1 MPRGRTPRKKT
12 KSPKKMSGVTVTQR
26 GVRDTARG
34 LKTAMSTLQ
43 AAAKN
48 ARKKLSDESAAI
60 LAEKSDDLHRE
71 IKEAEMILRRANESG
86 LTTKNLE
93 EVINKARETITDSDE
108 EIAQRMEDTEAEKE
122 SEEGSGR
129 GKGSKKGERRER
141 TREGESENE
150 TIDEWPSKRSSAKS
164 KATNAL
170 EDTRL
175 RERAQEKE
183 LEALM
188 VAIEAKKK
196 ELEKTREVAAIHA
209 ERVERASGKSGCTS
223 RRSDFEEEEDEQEA
237 REQRKNKEKQR
248 EKNKGKKTDKEKERE
263 KGRRNKGGEQE
274 EEETSEEENE
284 EEEQN
289 ATPIGARTPPKKNR
303 MRKWVEEAK
312 RETGKK
318 KDKKPREEK
327 SVIEELSQA
336 TAAVLRQQ
344 MLQSRNATGT
354 SVLEGIKIMERRRP
368 SEKFTGEDKKI
379 DFEDQ
384 LAQFKKAIDLPGLP
398 ASYKVAELP
407 HWFGGLARVHISKYL
422 RRDDHE
428 KALEEAIEKL
438 EYEHGNKATTAEE
451 MLEELLKGKTIE
463 NNDAV
468 GMNMAISKLE
478 EAFFL
483 AVETDRD
490 ADFNRKSLFRTILSN
505 MFPHLRNRWA
515 TEVAKAQTRGK
526 TMDKFED
533 FLAFLTV
540 QKKAAC
546 EIEQLEVE
554 TKRTTREHRNER
566 TNEEGRKPKTQ
577 SRKPEAE
584 RNTDDEGFTRVER
597 KPRQTNTDK
606 ECYNCNRTGHL
617 ARDCDRRPQEPTRRT
632 YTPQHDCDLCKERH
646 WIQACSQFRDKNTN
660 DRLEH
665 LEKHNLCLR
674 CLRWPHKVET
684 CNFEGKCAVCGSAR
698 HHTMIHGATKL
709 ELWEKNTKEEETSN
723 A

>member
-1 MPRGRTPRKKT
+1 MG
-12 KSPKKMSGVTVTQR
+12 QR

-48 ARKKLSDESAAI
+48 ARKKLNDESATI

-86 LTTKNLE
+86 LMTNNLE

-209 ERVERASGKSGCTS
+209 ERVERASGKSRSTS
-223 RRSDFEEEEDEQEA
+223 RRSDPKEEEEERDT
-237 REQRKNKEKQR
+237 REQRKNKEKQAQR
-248 EKNKGKKTDKEKERE
+248 KDGKRNDKGEESK
-263 KGRRNKGGEQE
+263 E
-274 EEETSEEENE
+274 EERND
-284 EEEQN
+284 
-289 ATPIGARTPPKKNR
+289 TPIGARTPPRKNR
-303 MRKWVEEAK
+303 TRKWVNKAEKETEKRREKKAK
-312 RETGKK
+312 EG
-318 KDKKPREEK
+318 K

-344 MLQSRNATGT
+344 MLQNRNTTGS

-384 LAQFKKAIDLPGLP
+384 LAQFKK
-398 ASYKVAELP
+398 
-407 HWFGGLARVHISKYL
+407 
-422 RRDDHE
+422 
-428 KALEEAIEKL
+428 
-438 EYEHGNKATTAEE
+438 
-451 MLEELLKGKTIE
+451 
-463 NNDAV
+463 
-468 GMNMAISKLE
+468 
-478 EAFFL
+478 
-483 AVETDRD
+483 
-490 ADFNRKSLFRTILSN
+490 
-505 MFPHLRNRWA
+505 
-515 TEVAKAQTRGK
+515 
-526 TMDKFED
+526 
-533 FLAFLTV
+533 
-540 QKKAAC
+540 
-546 EIEQLEVE
+546 
-554 TKRTTREHRNER
+554 
-566 TNEEGRKPKTQ
+566 
-577 SRKPEAE
+577 
-584 RNTDDEGFTRVER
+584 
-597 KPRQTNTDK
+597 
-606 ECYNCNRTGHL
+606 
-617 ARDCDRRPQEPTRRT
+617 
-632 YTPQHDCDLCKERH
+632 
-646 WIQACSQFRDKNTN
+646 
-660 DRLEH
+660 
-665 LEKHNLCLR
+665 
-674 CLRWPHKVET
+674 
-684 CNFEGKCAVCGSAR
+684 
-698 HHTMIHGATKL
+698 
-709 ELWEKNTKEEETSN
+709 
-723 A
+723 